1 MPPACKCSPRRPIS
15 FPQVSAVQMERH
27 AWAAERERLTARI
40 TSLQRAVQAREIKV
54 AAAREAVEAERNAT
68 VLRVAARENAAVA
81 AVEWLTRVPE
91 PDDIL
96 VTMGAAATR
105 GRAEGDEAAVE
116 WLTRAPEPNDEGAI
130 PQPFHSH
137 STAEPNDEGDNE
149 GALGVRAGAGAVGC
163 AASGGT
169 IEPALST
176 RRRLGLPS
184 PPPSPLKVRP
194 LEQRPPPT
202 PPPPPRSARRACGDV
217 GVVAGAAVSRAAAA
231 HAKAPLLPPPLVAAA
246 RWSWWVLCL
255 KTRPARPVTVS
266 LKKSSRNMVSTA
278 PVGSRPQPAPPTR
291 GAAQPAR

>member
-1 MPPACKCSPRRPIS
+1 
-15 FPQVSAVQMERH
+15 MERH

-68 VLRVAARENAAVA
+68 VRRVAARENAAVA

-137 STAEPNDEGDNE
+137 STRITRPRRQQSTFERQPHSTH
-149 GALGVRAGAGAVGC
+149 RA
-163 AASGGT
+163 
-169 IEPALST
+169 
-176 RRRLGLPS
+176 RLGTL
-184 PPPSPLKVRP
+184 
-194 LEQRPPPT
+194 
-202 PPPPPRSARRACGDV
+202 A
-217 GVVAGAAVSRAAAA
+217 
-231 HAKAPLLPPPLVAAA
+231 
-246 RWSWWVLCL
+246 
-255 KTRPARPVTVS
+255 PARSS
-266 LKKSSRNMVSTA
+266 L
-278 PVGSRPQPAPPTR
+278 PAES
-291 GAAQPAR
+291 